1 MSILERT
8 LDMFN
13 DVDETSTIKQ
23 DFLLLFASTEKV
35 RRGVYAKV
43 TELKKENAALKA
55 EIELIKKHINLEE
68 PHEESDFSDLPLLQL
83 CKR

>member
-43 TELKKENAALKA
+43 TELKRKMRL
-55 EIELIKKHINLEE
+55 
-68 PHEESDFSDLPLLQL
+68 
-83 CKR
+83 